1 MELFDVQDS
10 GRVGHGDVSKVTH
23 RHAWTMASCGM
34 TDPQRPFPDEH
45 ALDTL
50 NRWLDANGRTG
61 LMLDGLHGLI
71 TVALVGP
78 ESVPVSRCLALALGR
93 PGALQIDP
101 DVAPIADAL
110 YQGTRDEIAAGDYEP
125 ILGELAEGGQL
136 TARGWCEGFA
146 LGVDLHAD
154 AWEGRLREDPALL
167 RIVEPIMR
175 LAASDGVIAYDEDPE
190 IKAPTREEYER
201 LLAAIAPAV
210 LALREYWDDNPLDD
224 GPDLDDLPEV
234 PEPPEAEAAPQP
246 KRTLH

>member
-1 MELFDVQDS
+1 MAEL
-10 GRVGHGDVSKVTH
+10 
-23 RHAWTMASCGM
+23 
-34 TDPQRPFPDEH
+34 PRPFPDED

-50 NRWLDANGRTG
+50 NRWLDAHGQTG
-61 LMLDGLHGLI
+61 LMLDGLHGLM

-78 ESVPVSRCLALALGR
+78 ESIPLSRCLALALGR
-93 PGALQIDP
+93 SGASAIDATI
-101 DVAPIADAL
+101 APIADAL
-110 YQGTRDEIAAGDYEP
+110 YGGTRDEIDTGEYEP
-125 ILGELAEGGQL
+125 ILGELADGGQL

-146 LGVDLHAD
+146 FGVDVHAEV
-154 AWEGRLREDPALL
+154 WETRLRDDPDLL

-190 IKAPTREEYER
+190 IPATSRDEYER

-224 GPDLDDLPEV
+224 GPDLDDLPDV
-234 PEPPEAEAAPQP
+234 PEPPEAEAAPAV

>member
-1 MELFDVQDS
+1 MADS
-10 GRVGHGDVSKVTH
+10 
-23 RHAWTMASCGM
+23 
-34 TDPQRPFPDEH
+34 QRPFPDEH
-45 ALDTL
+45 ALDAL
-50 NRWLDANGRTG
+50 NRWLDANARTG

-71 TVALVGP
+71 TVALAGP
-78 ESVPVSRCLALALGR
+78 ENVPIGRCLALALGR
-93 PGALQIDP
+93 PGPSQVDP
-101 DVAPIADAL
+101 EVAAIADAL
-110 YQGTRDEIAAGDYEP
+110 YRGTHDEIEAGDYEP

-154 AWEGRLREDPALL
+154 VWEKRLRDDPALL

-190 IKAPTREEYER
+190 IKAPTREEYDR

-210 LALREYWDDNPLDD
+210 LALREYWDDDPLDD
-224 GPDLDDLPEV
+224 GPDLDDLPAI
-234 PEPPEAEAAPQP
+234 PEPPEAEPAPQA

>member
-1 MELFDVQDS
+1 MHRDARTVASSNMME
-10 GRVGHGDVSKVTH
+10 T
-23 RHAWTMASCGM
+23 
-34 TDPQRPFPDEH
+34 QRPFPDEH

-50 NRWLDANGRTG
+50 NRWLDANARTG

-78 ESVPVSRCLALALGR
+78 KSVPISRCLALALGR
-93 PGALQIDP
+93 PGAVRIDP

-125 ILGELAEGGQL
+125 ILGELPEGGQL

-146 LGVDLHAD
+146 LGVDLYAD
-154 AWEGRLREDPALL
+154 AWERRLSEDPVLL

-175 LAASDGVIAYDEDPE
+175 LAASDGVIAYDDDPE
-190 IKAPTREEYER
+190 IKAPTRDEYER
-201 LLAAIAPAV
+201 LLAAIAPSV
-210 LALREYWDDNPLDD
+210 LALRDYWDDNPLDD
-224 GPDLDDLPEV
+224 DSGLDELLKV
-234 PEPPEAEAAPQP
+234 PELPEAEAAPQV